1 MIDTRFIVHHMK
13 MIRLDGV
20 VVWHFGGKDEF
31 VGQQLEVA
39 AKSQIGL

>member
-1 MIDTRFIVHHMK
+1 

-20 VVWHFGGKDEF
+20 VVLEFGGKDMF
-31 VGQQLEVA
+31 VSKQLEVA